1 MGDMVEKH
9 AEIPRDK
16 KTVVICKT
24 GMRSARV
31 IEFLRGEGFGNLLNL
46 EGGID
51 AWREEVDPTLPKY

>member
-1 MGDMVEKH
+1 VAEKH

-16 KTVVICKT
+16 PGVVICKT
-24 GMRSARV
+24 GARSGRV
-31 IEFLRGEGFGNLLNL
+31 IEFLRGEGFENLLNL